1 MIQKKILEV
10 YSKPEGLSRIY
21 QSKLRRMSLPEIGEL
36 DVLSQTSETVSES
49 DELKF
54 QYNWKL
60 GRIEELQKGGYGGSS
75 FLARTL

>member
-1 MIQKKILEV
+1 
-10 YSKPEGLSRIY
+10 
-21 QSKLRRMSLPEIGEL
+21 MSLPEIGEL